1 MLLDFGGGVDAD
13 ALCVE
18 LVERRVVFDGGVA
31 ARLRDGGV
39 VDFAVAVAAVAD
51 EVDDDVGVEALAV
64 LGGDGGDAHDG
75 VGVFGVDVEDGDGQ
89 ALGEV
94 GGEAGGVGLLGRWR

>member
-1 MLLDFGGGVDAD
+1 M
-13 ALCVE
+13 
-18 LVERRVVFDGGVA
+18 
-31 ARLRDGGV
+31 
-39 VDFAVAVAAVAD
+39 AVAAVAD

-64 LGGDGGDAHDG
+64 LGGDGGDAHGG

-94 GGEAGGVGLLGRWR
+94 GGEAGGVGLFGVGGEAEEIVGDDVDGAADVVAGERGHVEAIRR